1 MLMEDHLPGL
11 IERFSDQTRRVF
23 ARHRGKTFME
33 GAMAAAALV
42 AIADGDASVSEGAE
56 VGRLMRV
63 LDILKEQ
70 DPEKGIES
78 YVRYVGEV
86 RKSPEGAAVARKA
99 VQLAAAEDPEAA
111 ALLLVICHAIS
122 EADGYVRQ
130 SEIDEIER
138 LAMMIDMESD
148 VALDRIA
155 PLKPQ
160 PV

>member
-1 MLMEDHLPGL
+1 MPGL
-11 IERFSDQTRRVF
+11 LERFSDQTRRVF

-78 YVRYVGEV
+78 YIRYVDEV
-86 RKSPEGAAVARKA
+86 RKSPEGAAEARKA
-99 VQLAAAEDPEAA
+99 VQLAAAEDAEAA

-122 EADGYVRQ
+122 EADGFVRQ
-130 SEIDEIER
+130 SEVDEIEH
-138 LAMMIDMESD
+138 LAKMINMESKM
-148 VALDRIA
+148 ALDMIA
-155 PLKPQ
+155 PLTPQ
-160 PV
+160 PI

>member
-1 MLMEDHLPGL
+1 MPGL
-11 IERFSDQTRRVF
+11 LERFSDQTRRVF

-63 LDILKEQ
+63 LDILKDQ

-78 YVRYVGEV
+78 YVRYVAEV
-86 RKSPEGAAVARKA
+86 RKNPKGAGEARKA
-99 VQLAAAEDPEAA
+99 VQLAAAEDSEAA

-130 SEIDEIER
+130 SEVDEIER
-138 LAMMIDMESD
+138 LAKMIDMESEA
-148 VALDRIA
+148 ALDMIA
-155 PLKPQ
+155 PLAPQ
-160 PV
+160 PI

>member
-1 MLMEDHLPGL
+1 MSGL
-11 IERFSDQTRRVF
+11 LERFSDQTRRVF

-70 DPEKGIES
+70 DPEKGVES
-78 YVRYVGEV
+78 YIRYVNEV
-86 RKSPEGAAVARKA
+86 RKSPDGDAEARKA
-99 VQLAAAEDPEAA
+99 IQRAAAEDTEAA
-111 ALLLVICHAIS
+111 ALLVVICHAIS

-130 SEIDEIER
+130 SELDEIER
-138 LAMMIDMESD
+138 LAKMIDMESEA
-148 VALDRIA
+148 ALDLIA
-155 PLKPQ
+155 PLTPQ
-160 PV
+160 PI